1 MLSLNTQTEEIYCLS
16 KPEKTQDKK
25 TVEKLFTSCG
35 NNEDK
40 KKLFTNLL

>member
-25 TVEKLFTSCG
+25 TVEKLFTPCG

-40 KKLFTNLL
+40 IFFFTDLL